1 MHPRAIWGKWGV
13 SARSIWQG
21 TLTVQKHEIAVKVY
35 SAVEDRQV
43 HFHLLH
49 KRDKTRV
56 QQRMVDPETGEPV
69 PLEEARKAFEVE
81 PGLYVALTR
90 DEIERSAPKPRRDIL
105 VSQFVPIRAIDP
117 HLFDRPY
124 YLGPGA
130 DSATDY
136 FALAQALDKKKFAGI
151 ATWVMRHHSYVGA
164 LIAEQNY
171 LMLITLR
178 HADEV
183 IAVSQLAPPQGG
195 ALGAKEKVLA
205 VRLVEALSGQ
215 FDPAAYNDEY
225 QERIR
230 ELVEA
235 KRAGKKLKP
244 KRVRR
249 RRTEGSLADSL
260 QASLKKASATRRG

>member
-1 MHPRAIWGKWGV
+1 MHPRKIREGQGV

-21 TLTVQKHEIAVKVY
+21 TLTVQNHEIAVKVY
-35 SAVEDRQV
+35 SAVEDRQI

-49 KRDKTRV
+49 KPDRTRV
-56 QQRMVDPETGEPV
+56 QQRMVDPETEQPV
-69 PLEEARKAFEVE
+69 PLKEAQKAYEAE
-81 PGLYVALTR
+81 PGLYVAVTR
-90 DEIERSAPKPRRDIL
+90 EEIEWSGPEPGREVR
-105 VSQFVPIRAIDP
+105 VSQFVPVRAIDP
-117 HLFDRPY
+117 QLFDRPY
-124 YLGPGA
+124 FLGPGA

-136 FALAQALDKKKFAGI
+136 FALAQALDKKKCAGI
-151 ATWVMRHHSYVGA
+151 ATWVMRQHSYVGA
-164 LIAEQNY
+164 LIPERSY

-183 IAVSQLAPPQGG
+183 IAVSRLSPPQEGN
-195 ALGAKEKVLA
+195 LGAKERDLA

-215 FDPAAYNDEY
+215 FDPDAYNDEY
-225 QERIR
+225 QGRIR

-235 KRAGKKLKP
+235 KRAGKKVKP

-260 QASLKKASATRRG
+260 KASLKRVSASRRG